1 MRGPAAAAKVTLA
14 VAAAGEPAEAA
25 CDLRHLGA
33 ALQELLA
40 NAIAHSPPGGR
51 VELTVARDGDFA
63 GVLIRDG
70 GPGIAPESLA
80 RCLEPFAQGA
90 DPMTRSLEGL
100 GLGLPLARRIVELHG
115 GRLELSSSPGEGTT
129 ARVLLPLIVA
139 KAAAI
144 PSPAQACAAA

>member
-1 MRGPAAAAKVTLA
+1 
-14 VAAAGEPAEAA
+14 
-25 CDLRHLGA
+25 
-33 ALQELLA
+33 
-40 NAIAHSPPGGR
+40 
-51 VELTVARDGDFA
+51 
-63 GVLIRDG
+63 
-70 GPGIAPESLA
+70 
-80 RCLEPFAQGA
+80 
-90 DPMTRSLEGL
+90 MTRSLEGL